1 MRWEALGEGG
11 PLSLAR
17 KGVPPPPSPHPL
29 PKRVLFRRMGGDGNA
44 DGVPGITVPRWY
56 GEKYLMQFF
65 ITRLNERSIFPIAF
79 VPDVGTRASLVWESR
94 RVTEKESLKDF
105 LHLLFPHFVSPGDDD

>member
-1 MRWEALGEGG
+1 
-11 PLSLAR
+11 
-17 KGVPPPPSPHPL
+17 
-29 PKRVLFRRMGGDGNA
+29 MGGDGNA

-105 LHLLFPHFVSPGDDD
+105 LHLLFPHFVSPGDGE